1 MKIEKEKFR
10 ELPCI
15 IIWRRETMQMKQ
27 KLIPDR
33 RLRLKAKLQHRD
45 TKDNI
50 EYYLLMAIPLLL
62 IFVFSYLPMFGLVIA
77 FQDYSPGRPFFGEG
91 VKWVGLKHFVNFVT
105 SYYFPR
111 ILKNTI
117 VLNIMSLFM
126 GFWVPI
132 VFALV
137 VNEIRNAKFRK
148 FTQTVSYMP
157 NFISTVVVAGM
168 FLSFIASDG
177 IITQFLTFLGI
188 EAKSL
193 NANKEFFPWFYT
205 LLGVWK
211 SFGWS
216 SILYLSNLASID
228 PGLYESADID
238 GATRMQKI
246 RYITIPALMPLI
258 MIQLIF
264 AIGSML
270 SSNADLILLLYNA
283 SVYETADVI
292 GTYVY
297 RETLMGG
304 QYSYGTATGLLM
316 SVLSFILVYAANWVA
331 RKKTDFSI
339 W

>member
-1 MKIEKEKFR
+1 
-10 ELPCI
+10 
-15 IIWRRETMQMKQ
+15 MKQ
-27 KLIPDR
+27 RRIPTR
-33 RLRLKAKLQHRD
+33 AYLQKGNYLHRD
-45 TKDNI
+45 LKDNI
-50 EYYLLMAIPLLL
+50 EYYLLMAIPLIL
-62 IFVFSYLPMFGLVIA
+62 IFIFSYLPMFGLVIG
-77 FQDYSPGRPFFGEG
+77 FQDYSAGRPFFGEG
-91 VKWVGLKHFVNFVT
+91 VKWVGLKHFKTFVT

-111 ILKNTI
+111 ILRNTL
-117 VLNIMSLFM
+117 VLNLLGLFL

-137 VNEIRNAKFRK
+137 VNEIRSSKFRK

-177 IITQFLTFLGI
+177 VITQFLNFLGMD
-188 EAKSL
+188 ARSL
-193 NANKEFFPWFYT
+193 NADKEFFPWFYT
-205 LLGVWK
+205 LLNVWK
-211 SFGWS
+211 GFGWS
-216 SILYLSNLASID
+216 SILYLSTLSSID
-228 PGLYESADID
+228 PALYESASMD
-238 GATRMQKI
+238 GATRMQRI
-246 RYITIPALMPLI
+246 RHITIPSLMPLI

-270 SSNADLILLLYNA
+270 SSNTDLILLLYNP

-297 RETLMGG
+297 RESLLSG

-316 SVLSFILVYAANWVA
+316 SILSFILVYAANLVS
-331 RKKTDFSI
+331 RKKTDYSI

>member
-1 MKIEKEKFR
+1 MRNMKK
-10 ELPCI
+10 
-15 IIWRRETMQMKQ
+15 RRK
-27 KLIPDR
+27 KL
-33 RLRLKAKLQHRD
+33 LHRD
-45 TKDNI
+45 LKDNV
-50 EYYLLMAIPLLL
+50 EYYLLMAVPLAF
-62 IFVFSYLPMFGLVIA
+62 IFIFSYLPMFGLVIG
-77 FQDYSPGRPFFGEG
+77 FQNYSVGRPFFGEG
-91 VKWVGLKHFVNFVT
+91 VEWVGLRHFEKFVS

-117 VLNIMSLFM
+117 VLNLMGLFM

-137 VNEIRNAKFRK
+137 VNEIRNGKFRK

-177 IITQFLTFLGI
+177 IITQFLELLGI
-188 EAKSL
+188 QAKSL

-211 SFGWS
+211 NFGWS
-216 SILYLSNLASID
+216 SILYLSTLSSID
-228 PGLYESADID
+228 PSLYESASVD
-238 GATRMQKI
+238 GATRLKKI
-246 RYITIPALMPLI
+246 WFITLPSLLPLI

-264 AIGSML
+264 AIGGML
-270 SSNADLILLLYNA
+270 SSNTDMILLLYNP
-283 SVYETADVI
+283 SVYSTADVI

-297 RETLMGG
+297 RESLMGG
-304 QYSYGTATGLLM
+304 AYSPGTAAGLLM
-316 SVLSFILVYAANWVA
+316 SILSFILVFGANWVS